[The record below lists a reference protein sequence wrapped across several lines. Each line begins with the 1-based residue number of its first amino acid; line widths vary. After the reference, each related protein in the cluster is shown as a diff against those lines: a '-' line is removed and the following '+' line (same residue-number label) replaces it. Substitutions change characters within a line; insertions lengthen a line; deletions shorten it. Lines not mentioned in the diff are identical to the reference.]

1 MKSQNTR
8 SRRQRFIFRMG
19 VWYCG
24 GMFLLFNFRF
34 FRDLHDYT
42 TPYIVFRLIFSGLL
56 FGAGGFWV
64 ASRVANRFGMK

>member
-1 MKSQNTR
+1 MKDKVTKT
-8 SRRQRFIFRMG
+8 RRQRFILWMR

-42 TPYIVFRLIFSGLL
+42 TPYIVFRLIFSGLI
-56 FGAGGFWV
+56 FWAGGFWA
-64 ASRVANRFGMK
+64 ASRTANHFGMK